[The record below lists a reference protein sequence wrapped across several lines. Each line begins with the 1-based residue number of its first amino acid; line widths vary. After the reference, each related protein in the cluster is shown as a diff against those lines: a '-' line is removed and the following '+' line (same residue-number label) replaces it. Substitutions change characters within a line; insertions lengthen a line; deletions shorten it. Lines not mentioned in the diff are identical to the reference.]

1 MQQLSYI
8 HVQGGFILL
17 KESLHDI
24 CASSDLYNCNK
35 VMPYVK
41 RNELELDQII
51 VKDKLATFLILVI
64 KDNMDISH
72 YKLNS
77 MN

>member
-24 CASSDLYNCNK
+24 CASSDLYDSNK
-35 VMPYVK
+35 VMPYIK
-41 RNELELDQII
+41 RN
-51 VKDKLATFLILVI
+51 
-64 KDNMDISH
+64 
-72 YKLNS
+72 YY
-77 MN
+77 